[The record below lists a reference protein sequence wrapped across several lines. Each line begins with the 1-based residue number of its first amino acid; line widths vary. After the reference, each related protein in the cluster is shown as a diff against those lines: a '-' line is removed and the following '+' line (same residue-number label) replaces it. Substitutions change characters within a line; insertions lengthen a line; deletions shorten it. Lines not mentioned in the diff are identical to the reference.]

1 MAQTEDDTFNKLR
14 RKPIM
19 VMVGDALA
27 SAQISDHAMREC
39 LANSGWTMEEI
50 SVVVG
55 NQPADQLRKFLPLL

>member
-19 VMVGDALA
+19 VVVVDALA
-27 SAQISDHAMREC
+27 AAQISDHAMKEY

-50 SVVVG
+50 SEVVG
-55 NQPADQLRKFLPLL
+55 NQPADQLLKFLPLL